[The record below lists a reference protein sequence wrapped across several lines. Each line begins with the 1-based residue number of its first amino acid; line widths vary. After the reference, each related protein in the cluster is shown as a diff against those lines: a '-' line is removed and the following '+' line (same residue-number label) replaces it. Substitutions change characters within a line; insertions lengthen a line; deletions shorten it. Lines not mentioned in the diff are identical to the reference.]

1 MPFLRK
7 TGLFAVL
14 SLHSVAI
21 MKGCLEFVFKHSFFF
36 LLQRSRKEKNMS
48 QRQKTKKLVM
58 MGLLIALQIIF
69 VRFLSFSAGNSS
81 IRISLGFFPVAVAG
95 MILGPVGGGLVG
107 IVADFLGM
115 MLFSRG
121 DIYFFPLGVTEFLY
135 GFGFGL
141 MLHKKE
147 PLLLKTVLLTALQF
161 VVLNLGL
168 NTFFLY
174 WYFRL
179 IVGNA
184 RAMDVILIGRLG
196 AALIN
201 LPVQML
207 GIGLICRYFKKP
219 LERIVR

>member
-1 MPFLRK
+1 
-7 TGLFAVL
+7 
-14 SLHSVAI
+14 
-21 MKGCLEFVFKHSFFF
+21 
-36 LLQRSRKEKNMS
+36 MS

>member
-1 MPFLRK
+1 
-7 TGLFAVL
+7 
-14 SLHSVAI
+14 
-21 MKGCLEFVFKHSFFF
+21 
-36 LLQRSRKEKNMS
+36 
-48 QRQKTKKLVM
+48 
-58 MGLLIALQIIF
+58 
-69 VRFLSFSAGNSS
+69 
-81 IRISLGFFPVAVAG
+81 
-95 MILGPVGGGLVG
+95 
-107 IVADFLGM
+107 
-115 MLFSRG
+115 
-121 DIYFFPLGVTEFLY
+121 
-135 GFGFGL
+135 
-141 MLHKKE
+141 
-147 PLLLKTVLLTALQF
+147 LLTALQF